1 LSEVTT
7 QAGRAKA
14 GHLFPAC
21 TLSCTLK
28 KPRPVFMRPTGQKWR
43 RDRDSNPGRAL
54 TLAGFQDRCIQP
66 LCHPSTAGNTTGNW
80 FAVNGIMTH
89 QVTFL
94 RIGCFDCPRLT
105 SMIQDMKGSSA
116 LQLLEPSTMQMQERH

>member
-1 LSEVTT
+1 MQEV
-7 QAGRAKA
+7 RICFAKWVK
-14 GHLFPAC
+14 LFQEDQKRQSPENGA
-21 TLSCTLK
+21 LK
-28 KPRPVFMRPTGQKWR
+28 YSKWR

-66 LCHPSTAGNTTGNW
+66 LCHPSTAGNTTRNW

-89 QVTFL
+89 QVTFS

-116 LQLLEPSTMQMQERH
+116 LQLLEP